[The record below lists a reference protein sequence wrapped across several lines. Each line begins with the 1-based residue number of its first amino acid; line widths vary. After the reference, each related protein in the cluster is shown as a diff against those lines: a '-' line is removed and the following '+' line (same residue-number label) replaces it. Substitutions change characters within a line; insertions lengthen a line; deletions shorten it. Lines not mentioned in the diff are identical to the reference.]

1 MTADI
6 RWLQRLANYSKALQ
20 RLKDAMALAAVRPLT
35 DLEKQGLIQAFEF
48 THELAWNTMKDFY
61 EFQGESG
68 IQGSRDAA
76 RLAFRRGLI
85 TSGEVWMD
93 MIGSRNLSSHTY
105 DEKTADDIVNDIRE
119 RYFHEFILLEEHLN
133 REKEAEGD

>member
-1 MTADI
+1 
-6 RWLQRLANYSKALQ
+6 
-20 RLKDAMALAAVRPLT
+20 MALAAVRPLT